1 MPGPPGEIV
10 LLGKALRGNL
20 VPKEAPVRTDLDTF
34 GPPAATAVGP
44 AFDCDQPAVDDRL
57 FRPRFHDGAAHG
69 HFLDLYAA
77 GVELVVLADLAC
89 WNTDTLVTDWTGAG
103 EGSRSAFARCNHFT
117 RNGAPMYP
125 STTARRGNPW
135 IFRKR
140 PAIHLPCKE
149 DLVGFD
155 L

>member
-20 VPKEAPVRTDLDTF
+20 VPKEAPVRNDLDTF
-34 GPPAATAVGP
+34 GLPAATAVGP
-44 AFDCDQPAVDDRL
+44 AFDFEQPAVDDRL

-89 WNTDTLVTDWTGAG
+89 
-103 EGSRSAFARCNHFT
+103 
-117 RNGAPMYP
+117 
-125 STTARRGNPW
+125 
-135 IFRKR
+135 
-140 PAIHLPCKE
+140 
-149 DLVGFD
+149 
-155 L
+155 